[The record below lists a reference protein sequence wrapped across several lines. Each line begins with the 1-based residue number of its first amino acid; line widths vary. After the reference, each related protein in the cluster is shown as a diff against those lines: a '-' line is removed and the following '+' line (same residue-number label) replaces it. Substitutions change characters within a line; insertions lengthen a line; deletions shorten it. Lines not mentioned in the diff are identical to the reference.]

1 MGTDRYLYNIHC
13 NNYKMLKTTLDIRE
27 PGLNTL
33 PPGVERYIVEGG
45 GLTGIQILPD
55 DEIEILNNEGNQI
68 CEISVFNK
76 DGKSEL
82 AILGLKE
89 IKNNSE
95 IKKILLKKDET
106 SLQALLQLKKRN
118 LNIERSKSSVI
129 FDKGTKAGESIKL
142 KSKDKCYC
150 IFAAPGNR
158 MMVHEQ
164 NPSTELTITIKRSTI
179 KEDKEFSLIPDP
191 VYDPSEERNIART
204 TSIGYQVKE
213 GDYIQVITPT
223 GRQCSDFVA
232 YDSSKLDKGK
242 ENGLDWQ
249 TTRTFM
255 GHTFPGPGLFSK
267 FYDVDHEPLVE
278 VVRDTVGIHDT
289 FNLAC
294 TSKYYEDAG
303 YFGHAN
309 CSDNLNEVMEKYGLQ
324 KKKGWHAIN
333 LFFNTSAGGQNSV
346 LSDESF
352 ARPGDYVIFKALKD
366 LTCGTTAC
374 PSDIDSCNGW
384 NPTDIFV
391 RTYNKNK
398 EFTKSFAFRMKTDS
412 EKKLTRNSGFYEKT
426 SKLTR
431 NFIDARGFW
440 LPNDYTKHGLV
451 EEYTACR
458 EKAVLIDLSSLRKF
472 EIIGPDAEEL
482 MNYTLTRNIK
492 KLSVGQVVYSAMCYE
507 NGMMFDD
514 GTLLRLS
521 ETGFRWICGDEYSGE
536 WLKEVAKK
544 KNYKVNIKNSTDQI
558 SNVSLQGPKSRDIL
572 KKLIFTP
579 PTQPSI
585 DELEWF
591 RFTICRV
598 EELQGIPLIVSR
610 TGYTGELGYEVWCHP
625 KHAPEVWDKLMEAGK
640 DHGLIPAG
648 FAALDKL
655 RIEAGLILF
664 GAEFDGE
671 QDPFEAG
678 IGFAVPL
685 KTKEEDF
692 IGKEELIKRKANPQ
706 KKLVGLELN
715 GKEIAGHGDCVH
727 VGRAQIGV
735 VTSGMLSPKLGKNIA
750 LCRIDVKYSEVGT
763 EVEIG
768 KLDGHQKRIGAKVV
782 PFPFYDPTKSRVRA

>member
-1 MGTDRYLYNIHC
+1 MQTSLSI
-13 NNYKMLKTTLDIRE
+13 KE

-33 PPGVERYIVEGG
+33 PPGVERYVINGG

-55 DEIEILNNEGNQI
+55 DEIEIINNEGNQV
-68 CEISVFNK
+68 CEISIFNK
-76 DGKSEL
+76 DGKSDL
-82 AILGLKE
+82 AILNLKE
-89 IKNNSE
+89 SKDSSE
-95 IKKILLKKDET
+95 IKKILFKKDEA
-106 SLQALLQLKKRN
+106 SLQALYQLKKRN
-118 LNIERSKSSVI
+118 LDIEKSKAAIV
-129 FDKGTKAGESIKL
+129 FDKDCIAGETIKL

-150 IFAAPGNR
+150 IFAAPGNA
-158 MMVHEQ
+158 MLVHEQ
-164 NPSTELTITIKRSTI
+164 NPSTDLTVMVKRAEIKA
-179 KEDKEFSLIPDP
+179 DKEFSIIPDP
-191 VYDPSEERNIART
+191 VYDPSGEIDIKRT
-204 TSIGYQVKE
+204 TADSYQVKE

-232 YDSSKLDKGK
+232 FDTTKLDKGQ

-267 FYDVDHEPLVE
+267 FYDVDHEPLIE

-309 CSDNLNEVMEKYGLQ
+309 CSDNLNDSLEKYGVQ
-324 KKKGWHAIN
+324 RKRGWHAIN

-346 LSDESF
+346 LSDESY
-352 ARPGDYVIFKALKD
+352 ARPGDYVIFRALKD
-366 LTCGTTAC
+366 LTCATTAC

-391 RTYNKNK
+391 RTYDKKK
-398 EFTKSFAFRMKTDS
+398 EFTKSFGFRMKTDS
-412 EKKLTRNSGFYEKT
+412 ENKLTRNTGFYERT

-431 NFIDARGFW
+431 NFVDARGFW
-440 LPNDYTKHGLV
+440 LPNDYTKHGV
-451 EEYTACR
+451 INEYTACR
-458 EKAVLIDLSSLRKF
+458 EKAVVIDLSSLRKF

-482 MNYTLTRNIK
+482 MNYTLTRNVK
-492 KLSVGQVVYSAMCYE
+492 KLSVGQIVYSAMCYE

-521 ETGFRWICGDEYSGE
+521 ETGFRWVCGDEYAGE
-536 WLKEVAKK
+536 WLKEIAKK
-544 KNYKVNIKNSTDQI
+544 KNFNANVKNSTDQI
-558 SNVSLQGPKSRDIL
+558 SNVSIQGPKSRDIL
-572 KKLIFTP
+572 KKIIFTP

-585 DELEWF
+585 DELGWF
-591 RFTICRV
+591 RFTICRI

-625 KHAPEVWDKLMEAGK
+625 NHAPEVWDKLMEAGK
-640 DHGLIPAG
+640 DDGLIPAG

-664 GAEFDGE
+664 GNEFDGQ

-692 IGKEELIKRKANPQ
+692 IGKEELIKRKNNPQ
-706 KKLVGLELN
+706 KKLVGLELI

-727 VGRAQIGV
+727 IGRAQVGI
-735 VTSGMLSPKLGKNIA
+735 VTSGCLSSTLNKNVA
-750 LCRIDVKYSEVGT
+750 LCRIDAQYSEIGT
-763 EVEIG
+763 EVEVG
-768 KLDGHQKRIGAKVV
+768 KIDGHQKRISAKVV
-782 PFPFYDPTKSRVRA
+782 GFPFYDPTKSRVRS

>member
-1 MGTDRYLYNIHC
+1 MQTSLNI
-13 NNYKMLKTTLDIRE
+13 KE
-27 PGLNTL
+27 PGLNVFPL
-33 PPGVERYIVEGG
+33 GVERYVVNGG
-45 GLTGIQILPD
+45 GLTGVQILPD
-55 DEIEILNNEGNQI
+55 DEIEIINDEGNQI
-68 CEISVFNK
+68 CEITVFNK

-82 AILGLKE
+82 GILNLKE
-89 IKNNSE
+89 SKNSSE
-95 IKKILLKKDET
+95 IKKILFNKNET
-106 SLQALLQLKKRN
+106 SLQALFQLKKRN
-118 LNIERSKSSVI
+118 LDIEKSKSAI
-129 FDKGTKAGESIKL
+129 LFDKDTVAKETIKL

-150 IFAAPGNR
+150 IISAPGNA
-158 MMVHEQ
+158 MLVHEQ
-164 NPSTELTITIKRSTI
+164 NPSTDLTVLVKRAEK
-179 KEDKEFSLIPDP
+179 KEDKEFSVIPDP
-191 VYDPSEERNIART
+191 VYDPSGEIDIKRT
-204 TSIGYQVKE
+204 TADAYQVKE

-232 YDSSKLDKGK
+232 FDTAKLDKGQ

-267 FYDVDHEPLVE
+267 FYDVDHEPLIE
-278 VVRDTVGIHDT
+278 VIRDTVGIHDT

-309 CSDNLNEVMEKYGLQ
+309 CSDNLNESMEKYGVQ
-324 KKKGWHAIN
+324 KKRGWHAIN

-346 LSDESF
+346 LSDESY
-352 ARPGDYVIFKALKD
+352 ARPGDYVIFRALKD

-391 RTYNKNK
+391 RTYDKKK
-398 EFTKSFAFRMKTDS
+398 EFTKSFGFRMKTDS
-412 EKKLTRNSGFYEKT
+412 ENKLTRNTGFYERT

-431 NFIDARGFW
+431 NYVDARGFW
-440 LPNDYTKHGLV
+440 LPNDYTKHGV
-451 EEYTACR
+451 INEYTACR
-458 EKAVLIDLSSLRKF
+458 EKAVVIDLSSLRKF

-482 MNYTLTRNIK
+482 MNYTLTRNVK
-492 KLSVGQVVYSAMCYE
+492 KLSVGQIVYSAMCYE

-521 ETGFRWICGDEYSGE
+521 ETGFRWVCGDEYAGE
-536 WLKEVAKK
+536 WLKEQAKK
-544 KNYKVNIKNSTDQI
+544 KNYKVIIKNSTDQI
-558 SNVSLQGPKSRDIL
+558 NNISLQGPNSRKIL
-572 KKLIFTP
+572 EKFIFTP
-579 PTQPSI
+579 PTQPTIS
-585 DELEWF
+585 ELQWF
-591 RFTICRV
+591 RFTICRADD
-598 EELQGIPLIVSR
+598 LKGIPLIVSR
-610 TGYTGELGYEVWCHP
+610 TGYTGELGHEIWCHP
-625 KHAPEVWDKLMEAGK
+625 DHAPEVWDKVMEAGK
-640 DHGLIPAG
+640 DEGLIPAG
-648 FAALDKL
+648 FGALDLL

-727 VGRAQIGV
+727 IGRSQVGI
-735 VTSGMLSPKLGKNIA
+735 VTSGCLSSTLNKNIA
-750 LCRIDVKYSEVGT
+750 LCRIDVQYSEIGT

-768 KLDGHQKRIGAKVV
+768 KIDGHQKRIGAKVV
-782 PFPFYDPTKSRVRA
+782 SFPFYDPTKSRVKA